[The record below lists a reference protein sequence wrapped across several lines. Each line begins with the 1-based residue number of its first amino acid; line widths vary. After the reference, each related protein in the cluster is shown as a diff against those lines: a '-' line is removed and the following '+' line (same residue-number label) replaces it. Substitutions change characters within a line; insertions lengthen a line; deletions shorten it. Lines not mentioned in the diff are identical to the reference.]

1 MPTNLKDKY
10 FGASTTPAPSTT
22 KGAPAPK
29 ATTTKSAIYDKYFG
43 PKPAGPKLV
52 PGIEPK
58 VAAGPKLVP
67 GIEPQVALGPKPMEG
82 YRPEVV
88 IQATVPFGGMDLDKT
103 FTSASST
110 LAMPNPEMIQKA
122 EKITG
127 AVSGK
132 LKEWEEAKGGDDKG
146 FRKFVATGINST
158 VRMFDDIGSKQNKLY
173 ESLTGRGGN
182 GVTPRAPAS
191 RDQIAR
197 EALDYAVALS
207 NIPAPLIE
215 TGIAAMKATPG
226 VGSAAGN
233 TVEGGF
239 AKLSGVA
246 QRLTEGGI
254 DIAKNMGVEITP
266 EWEKTVTDVGV
277 NTLLWAVFA
286 GTAKAGS
293 KVKGVRDVRSATDM
307 VKPMHEQLGVD
318 TKTTLLGQVKK
329 VDDAQLRTSY
339 KNTLDRIAAEGG
351 PDVAVKMDIADTAYR
366 MSKDYN
372 DMGPAGFAAKW
383 DPLFEQAQIAGEQL
397 NAKALEKMD
406 DIEVK
411 TKGQAVAEAIHAPVT
426 NKTLR
431 EIRTFDPDMQL
442 AFESELVRMGDEKF
456 PSIQERAAKD
466 GVAVKNIA
474 DKLDPRPAHY
484 DIETGELRFNDT
496 AINETMRGLA
506 EGKILRIGEGKQTR
520 VFRMR
525 DGESIG
531 AAKQRLMDTMY
542 DHEVAHIKTITPDDI
557 AQMRAA
563 KSTGDMTK
571 FNEIRK
577 DLEQRAESFR
587 FEKGREISQEQF
599 AALDESLSRTQNLE
613 DVRAEMRDLQ
623 YKSKAQEASYQ
634 DWRKTRTEPNADYQ
648 MRFDKEVALRK
659 KLGEAKSAY
668 RKATPDAIR
677 GAIERTVA
685 REKGKL
691 SVERA
696 KLGDKADVKTRKL
709 EVRLLRERIL
719 RRLEK
724 QNIKQNFETK
734 KQAIVEKF
742 NKRGEAQQ
750 IIKDYMIENRVP
762 KAVRGSFIAQ
772 LKNAKNATDATKVI
786 DSIREQYSKY
796 ERKETRGRIMK
807 LMEKTKVE
815 RQASGLNKGKFT
827 AEVQRKLD
835 KINKLLKEDRQIM
848 MGAVM
853 KEVDQFW
860 KDNPNAVELPDA
872 IAAKLELAEMSGLK
886 SQTVAQ
892 LQNTEASIR
901 GLIEEGKTERQM
913 KMDERRRVD
922 DNFVRNANEQ
932 SLGRTDKPL
941 ETQADIKVMQKAIN
955 DSVARGWW
963 NSSQPLGILVRR
975 LGGVVSQLASETVG
989 AVDRA
994 AGRLADAGKNLEAKL
1009 QATYGKKWNDTVH
1022 KMATEQFDLGDMTDA
1037 NGNTVRVRTTKM
1049 QAMDLYNALLDKDK
1063 AAALLDKDGNGY
1075 SPAIIDGMLSVLDE
1089 SDKRMADYI
1098 RESYAEIYPEMQK
1111 VFEEHTGVPLGNVE
1125 NYSGHARWEGMAER
1139 FAEMNPLESILKDSD
1154 NRRLSTSPIAVKTRS
1169 GFTGKLKLS
1178 DNPFADLMQYRQKV
1192 GHYIETAE
1200 QAARW
1205 RKLVS
1210 DSTFRDGILK
1220 KYGKEYMDGLDYHVA
1235 NIERGGAD
1243 LKKMSRLQRGFYELS
1258 QQVSGALIAN
1268 PRVWMGQLSSLP
1280 QFTGETV
1287 RLGGS
1292 KGAWLRGARK
1302 VKANAALLDK
1312 YVPTLK
1318 ARYMDAPAEIVA
1330 RFGGDRGKFRRG
1342 MEKFKKGQGAIT
1354 EAFDK
1359 FTTMRGAS
1367 GMFESMTEFYQS
1379 KGHDLSRAYELAGQD
1394 VARMVADTQSTK
1406 SFLGKSRLETQTS
1419 WLQPMTALQNQPN
1432 KIAHSMVQAIADV
1445 KTGKL
1450 TKAKAAEYLV
1460 WTGVIQ
1466 PAMYYGLRAGTTVAM
1481 SSALYAFLKSV
1492 GADEEA
1498 EKVKAKAEKKRQEES
1513 VAQGVAGAMFSN
1525 ATGFLVA
1532 GDVIM
1537 TMQNNLIGGKNYEL
1551 RPSLSDVAIDD
1562 IMGAIEQWN
1571 AGDIDEAA
1579 ALSVRS
1585 ISRANGIGDP
1595 LGLIN
1600 AYLAA
1605 ASEKNKTRKA
1615 EEKKEANK
1623 NKTMAEKIAESK
1635 ERKAKAKA
1643 KKEAERKKATK

>member
-1 MPTNLKDKY
+1 MPASLKDKY
-10 FGASTTPAPSTT
+10 FGASTTPTTASTKT
-22 KGAPAPK
+22 PAAPK
-29 ATTTKSAIYDKYFG
+29 TSPTKSAIYDKYFG

-52 PGIEPK
+52 PGIEPQ

-67 GIEPQVALGPKPMEG
+67 GIEPQVAYGPKVREDYKP
-82 YRPEVV
+82 PVV

-110 LAMPNPEMIQKA
+110 LAVPNPEMIQKA

-132 LKEWEEAKGGDDKG
+132 LKEWEGAKGGDDKG
-146 FRKFVATGINST
+146 VRKTIATGINST
-158 VRMFDDIGSKQNKLY
+158 VRMFEDIGSKQNKLY
-173 ESLTGRGGN
+173 ESLTGRKGN
-182 GVTPRAPAS
+182 GLTPTAPAS
-191 RDQIAR
+191 REQIAR

-207 NIPAPLIE
+207 NIPAPIIE
-215 TGIAAMKATPG
+215 TGIAGLKSTPG
-226 VGSAAGN
+226 LGSLAGN

-254 DIAKNMGVEITP
+254 DIAKQMGIEVTP

-277 NTLLWAVFA
+277 NTLLWAAFA
-286 GTAKAGS
+286 GVAKGS
-293 KVKGVRDVRSATDM
+293 GKIKSVGEMRSSADM
-307 VKPMHEQLGVD
+307 VKPMHQQLGID
-318 TKTTLLGQVKK
+318 SNKSLLGEVKK
-329 VDDAQLRTSY
+329 VDDAQLRTAY
-339 KNTLDRIAAEGG
+339 KNTLDRIASEGG

-366 MSKDYN
+366 MAKDYN
-372 DMGPAGFAAKW
+372 DMGPAGFSAKW
-383 DPLFEQAQIAGEQL
+383 DPLFEQAKIAGEQL
-397 NAKALEKMD
+397 NAKAMQKMD
-406 DIEVK
+406 DVEVQ
-411 TKGQAVAEAIHAPVT
+411 TKAQAVAEAIHKPASS
-426 NKTLR
+426 KTVR
-431 EIRTFDPDMQL
+431 EVRKFDPDMQL
-442 AFESELVRMGDEKF
+442 AFESELVRIGDEKF

-466 GVAVKNIA
+466 GVAVRNIMDKA
-474 DKLDPRPAHY
+474 DTRPAHY
-484 DIETGELRFNDT
+484 DIETGELRFNDA

-531 AAKQRLMDTMY
+531 SAKQRLMDAMY

-563 KSTGDMTK
+563 KATGDMTK
-571 FNEIRK
+571 FNDIRK
-577 DLEQRAESFR
+577 DLEQRAETFR

-599 AALDESLSRTQNLE
+599 AALDESLARTQNLE
-613 DVRAEMRDLQ
+613 DVRSSLRELEF
-623 YKSKAQEASYQ
+623 KNKAQEASYQ

-648 MRFDKEVALRK
+648 VRFDKEVALRK
-659 KLGEAKSAY
+659 QLGEAKAAY
-668 RKATPDAIR
+668 QKATPDAIR

-709 EVRLLRERIL
+709 EVKLLRERIL

-724 QNIKQNFETK
+724 QNVKESFEGK

-742 NKRGEAQQ
+742 GKKGEAQQ
-750 IIKDYMIENRVP
+750 IIKDYMVENRVP
-762 KAVRGSFIAQ
+762 KEVRGGFIAQ
-772 LKNAKNATDATKVI
+772 LKNAKNASDAARVI

-796 ERKETRGRIMK
+796 ERKEARTRIVK
-807 LMEKTKVE
+807 LIERTKVE

-827 AEVQRKLD
+827 AETQRKLD
-835 KINKLLKEDRQIM
+835 QIKKLMKEDRQIM
-848 MGAVM
+848 MGSVM

-860 KDNPNAVELPDA
+860 KDNPDALELPDA
-872 IAAKLELAEMSGLK
+872 LAAKLELAEMSGLK

-892 LQNTEASIR
+892 LQNTEANIR
-901 GLIEEGKTERQM
+901 GLMEEGKTERQM
-913 KMDERRRVD
+913 KMEERRRVD
-922 DNFVRNANEQ
+922 DNFIRNANEQ
-932 SLGRTDKPL
+932 SLGRTEKPL

-955 DSVARGWW
+955 ESVARGWW

-975 LGGVVSQLASETVG
+975 LGKAVGQLASETIG

-994 AGRLADAGKNLEAKL
+994 AGRLADAGKKLEAKL
-1009 QATYGKKWNDTVH
+1009 ESTYGKRWNDTVH
-1022 KMATEQFDLGDMTDA
+1022 EMATKQFDLGDMTDA

-1063 AAALLDKDGNGY
+1063 AAALLNKDGNGY
-1075 SPAIIDGMLSVLDE
+1075 SQGMVDAMLGVLDE
-1089 SDKRMADYI
+1089 GDKKMADYI
-1098 RESYAEIYPEMQK
+1098 RESYKEIYPEMQK
-1111 VFEEHTGVPLGNVE
+1111 VFEERTGVPLGNVE

-1139 FAEMNPLESILKDSD
+1139 FAEMNPLESVLKDAD

-1169 GFTGKLKLS
+1169 GFSGKLKLS

-1220 KYGKEYMDGLDYHVA
+1220 KYGKEYLEGLDYHVA

-1243 LKKMSRLQRGFYELS
+1243 LKKMSRLQKGFYELS

-1318 ARYMDAPAEIVA
+1318 ARYADAPAEIVA
-1330 RFGGDRGKFRRG
+1330 RFGADRSKFRRG
-1342 MEKFKKGQGAIT
+1342 LEKFKKGQGSIT

-1379 KGHDLSRAYELAGQD
+1379 KGHDLNRAYELAGQD

-1419 WLQPMTALQNQPN
+1419 WIQPMTALQNQPN

-1466 PAMYYGLRAGTTVAM
+1466 PAMYYSLRAGTTVAM
-1481 SSALYAFLKSV
+1481 TSALYAFLKGI

-1498 EKVKAKAEKKRQEES
+1498 EKVRAKAEKKRQEES
-1513 VAQGVAGAMFSN
+1513 VAQGIAGAMFSN

-1532 GDVIM
+1532 GDAIM
-1537 TMQNNLIGGKNYEL
+1537 TAQNNLIGGKNYEL
-1551 RPSLSDVAIDD
+1551 RPSLSDVAVDD
-1562 IMGAIEQWN
+1562 ILGAIEQWN

-1579 ALSVRS
+1579 ALSIRS

-1600 AYLAA
+1600 AYLAS

-1615 EEKKEANK
+1615 EEKKEASK
-1623 NKTMAEKIAESK
+1623 NRTMAEKIADSK
-1635 ERKAKAKA
+1635 ARKEKARA